1 MQNEERA
8 ELRNLGRRKLEEYR
22 MLKQTLA
29 GGDLAQLLQK
39 AVGFSPTTT
48 LALNPRSSSSSSGI
62 SAYRPDGS
70 TSPTSSRATI
80 TSSSGT
86 GSGNISSSLA
96 TRLPTVSSEGEP
108 SSSSSGSST
117 VVQQQRH
124 RLAQAQ
130 DTTAVEPQLPAA
142 GADPLTDVLLAQLQT
157 LMSEKQSLQQQV
169 NNLLRENE
177 QLTELVGYLS
187 SFQTDGV
194 ALDGQTSLG
203 SQLSGQGSGAW
214 WFATLP
220 SAGSGAVPVV
230 ADGGQEGAEGG
241 AAAGQGVGQDT
252 ASMADPQAT
261 TLATGDNTGSSSS
274 GSPGGHVPKEDH
286 VGATAPLQQQ
296 LSEAA
301 TEYSDAASDE
311 GVLLS
316 LPMPPVAG

>member
-1 MQNEERA
+1 MQTEERA

-70 TSPTSSRATI
+70 TSPTSSRGA
-80 TSSSGT
+80 

-117 VVQQQRH
+117 VAQQQRH

-130 DTTAVEPQLPAA
+130 DSDAVEPQLPAA